1 MRRLLSTGAC
11 ALVLLVAGCDA
22 KAAELADP
30 APATYSSAS
39 SSAPAPPSGPLTVVG
54 VGASVT
60 DADSADFP
68 AGVFGPGSW
77 VSTAD
82 RDGIDVTGGWAI
94 KGATTA
100 AMAAG
105 AQPSDADVLV
115 VMAGTNDVLQ
125 GIPWEQSAANIEAI
139 VGAVGVDRVVLCT
152 IVPLASNPAGETDF
166 NAHLAALA
174 DEHGWR
180 LVDSAAAVRAPDG
193 QWLAGLSEDGIH
205 PADAAAALLGT
216 AIHDA
221 LLS

>member
-60 DADSADFP
+60 DADSADSP

-105 AQPSDADVLV
+105 AQPSDADALV
-115 VMAGTNDVLQ
+115 VMGGTNGVLQ
-125 GIPWEQSAANIEAI
+125 GIPWEQSGAEIGGIVEAGGGQPG
-139 VGAVGVDRVVLCT
+139 GACT
-152 IVPLASNPAGETDF
+152 
-166 NAHLAALA
+166 HL
-174 DEHGWR
+174 
-180 LVDSAAAVRAPDG
+180 
-193 QWLAGLSEDGIH
+193 
-205 PADAAAALLGT
+205 
-216 AIHDA
+216 
-221 LLS
+221 

>member
-1 MRRLLSTGAC
+1 MRRLLSAGAC

-30 APATYSSAS
+30 APIAS
-39 SSAPAPPSGPLTVVG
+39 SSAAVTPAGPLTVVA
-54 VGASVT
+54 VGDSVT

-82 RDGIDVTGGWAI
+82 RDGVDVIGGWAI

-105 AQPSDADVLV
+105 AQPSDADALV

-139 VGAVGVDRVVLCT
+139 VEAGGGDPGGLCP
-152 IVPLASNPAGETDF
+152 ILAPPSNPAGP
-166 NAHLAALA
+166 NHLK
-174 DEHGWR
+174 G
-180 LVDSAAAVRAPDG
+180 PP
-193 QWLAGLSEDGIH
+193 AG
-205 PADAAAALLGT
+205 PPPTPRRPLG
-216 AIHDA
+216 
-221 LLS
+221 